1 MKNLLLLFASIVLL
15 SVVSCG
21 SENVEPS
28 PQPQGKTII
37 TVGSIPDSVKVETTT
52 EIKFTVSQK
61 EHPEKF
67 SIEIDTINSYY
78 YTYYGYDNEGNK
90 IYWDDNRVY
99 GSATITLNG
108 KSLNEIVSLIPDRE
122 NTISF
127 TNPTAVGE
135 YVIVLSITDK
145 FNRVEKKEIKVK
157 VFSPEIVI
165 KFYDLFP
172 GYDEKNYFT
181 TLNKKY
187 SYNPLSKELKG
198 RRVDTIYTKEIP
210 KPGYPGEW
218 TVPGQGVVCYIHQEG
233 GEDMQ
238 IFTGSPNTLR
248 INGKP
253 LTTTDFADRLD
264 GKRTGTWLKSQG
276 FHGIMFETATTTQV
290 GIYYYTLR
298 AVDKWGKEKLAT
310 IVYKALGRDE
320 AIPSY
325 AVPSED
331 GANNY
336 WWGHRIED

>member
-67 SIEIDTINSYY
+67 SIEIDTIMPHYY
-78 YTYYGYDNEGNK
+78 IFYDYDNNGNK
-90 IYWDDNRVY
+90 IYADHHKMY
-99 GSATITLNG
+99 GSAVITLNG
-108 KSLNEIVSLIPDRE
+108 QPLNGIVSLIPDRE

-135 YVIVLSITDK
+135 YIIVLSVTDK
-145 FNRVEKKEIKVK
+145 FNRTEKKEIKVK

-172 GYDEKNYFT
+172 GYDEKNYYT
-181 TLNKKY
+181 ILNNKY
-187 SYNPLSKELKG
+187 TYNPLSQELKG

-233 GEDMQ
+233 GEDMLR
-238 IFTGSPNTLR
+238 FEGSTRKIWNNGTLATTATFATR
-248 INGKP
+248 I
-253 LTTTDFADRLD
+253 D
-264 GKRTGTWLKSQG
+264 GVSINWSSKQG
-276 FHGIMFETATTTQV
+276 FHGIMFETSTLTKV
-290 GIYYYTLR
+290 GVQYYTLR

-310 IVYKALGRDE
+310 IVYKALGRNE
-320 AIPSY
+320 EIPSY
-325 AVPSED
+325 VVPSED
-331 GANNY
+331 GTNNY